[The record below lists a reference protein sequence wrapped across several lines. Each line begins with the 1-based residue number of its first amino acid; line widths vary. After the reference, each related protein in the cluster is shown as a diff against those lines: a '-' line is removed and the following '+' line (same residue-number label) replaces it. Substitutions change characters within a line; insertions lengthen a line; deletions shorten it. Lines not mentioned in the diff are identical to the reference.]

1 MDRIP
6 VVHELLHPVD
16 SFQGVLNTLPTVPA
30 PDVADTQDLMDGI
43 DAVMRFAGSFEP
55 GLYSGADAKKLV
67 IMLSEHRRVTT
78 SLIMRAAKRVEETHT
93 HELDGHKRAGS
104 WLATITGESVGS
116 AASSLEAARSI
127 EAHPEIAEAFRSGS
141 LSEAKAKE
149 IASAADVCP
158 DQARDLVEAAAN
170 LELAALKRHCAD
182 TRSVRSSEK
191 DETERYEQIRSKRYC
206 RTWSDP
212 DGSGRLDAR
221 VTPDALAVLL
231 ACLEPFEERAFSDAR
246 LAGREESHQA
256 YMADALVSMAKAS
269 VSGSGSTTSSD
280 STGGPKTLVR
290 TRVDLSALKRGHRN
304 AGETCEIPGIGS
316 VPVKA
321 VREILGD
328 SILELVLTNGTD
340 VTTVCTDSR
349 YIRKALRI
357 ALEERD
363 QTCCVP
369 DCNMSD
375 PLEVDH
381 WNTDF
386 AKGGETSLHNLARLC
401 PYHHHQKTYRGWRL
415 EGGPGNWRF
424 VGPDPPER
432 SEATDRSEH
441 EEKRDPSKEPAAPRT
456 REPRT
461 ATAIAG
467 PAPPKNG
474 PARAMLE
481 AERTGGP
488 EPSGRPDHP
497 GRARFSEPP
506 LPGRDRMPTGIPSTS
521 GAYVPGQRLVGSPWA
536 HWGRC

>member
-1 MDRIP
+1 MH
-6 VVHELLHPVD
+6 V
-16 SFQGVLNTLPTVPA
+16 PTRP
-30 PDVADTQDLMDGI
+30 Q
-43 DAVMRFAGSFEP
+43 
-55 GLYSGADAKKLV
+55 
-67 IMLSEHRRVTT
+67 LS
-78 SLIMRAAKRVEETHT
+78 LRAA
-93 HELDGHKRAGS
+93 
-104 WLATITGESVGS
+104 
-116 AASSLEAARSI
+116 
-127 EAHPEIAEAFRSGS
+127 
-141 LSEAKAKE
+141 SE
-149 IASAADVCP
+149 
-158 DQARDLVEAAAN
+158 
-170 LELAALKRHCAD
+170 LELSALKRHCAD

-191 DETERYEQIRSKRYC
+191 DETELYEQMRRRRYC
-206 RTWSDP
+206 RIWSDP

-231 ACLEPFEERAFSDAR
+231 SCLEPFEERAFSEAR
-246 LAGREESHQA
+246 IAGREESQQA

-269 VSGSGSTTSSD
+269 ISGSGSTTSSET
-280 STGGPKTLVR
+280 TGGPKTLVR

-363 QTCCVP
+363 QTCSVP

-381 WNTDF
+381 WNTDY
-386 AKGGETSLHNLARLC
+386 AKGGKTSLDNLARLC
-401 PYHHHQKTYRGWRL
+401 SYHHHQKSYRGWRL

-441 EEKRDPSKEPAAPRT
+441 EERRDPSKEPAAPSN
-456 REPRT
+456 PRPT
-461 ATAIAG
+461 NGRGNRRAAG
-467 PAPPKNG
+467 AADQGAGAGNARGGANG
-474 PARAMLE
+474 
-481 AERTGGP
+481 RTGAKRATGPPGP
-488 EPSGRPDHP
+488 ELASLTP
-497 GRARFSEPP
+497 A
-506 LPGRDRMPTGIPSTS
+506 
-521 GAYVPGQRLVGSPWA
+521 GSA
-536 HWGRC
+536 AKGHQS

>member
-1 MDRIP
+1 MAKPLSTAQD
-6 VVHELLHPVD
+6 
-16 SFQGVLNTLPTVPA
+16 LPTA
-30 PDVADTQDLMDGI
+30 EDVFAARDLMK
-43 DAVMRFAGSFEP
+43 RFMGSFEP
-55 GLYSGADAKKLV
+55 VLYSGEDAKRLAGVFSEVKHLASSG
-67 IMLSEHRRVTT
+67 IMLCARRV
-78 SLIMRAAKRVEETHT
+78 EQTHT
-93 HELDGHKRAGS
+93 HELDGHKGAGS

-381 WNTDF
+381 WNTDSQR
-386 AKGGETSLHNLARLC
+386 AARPVSTTLLVSVPTTIIKRPTADGAWRVDPATGASSVPTLRSDPKLPIDPNMKRNETRPTNR
-401 PYHHHQKTYRGWRL
+401 PR
-415 EGGPGNWRF
+415 
-424 VGPDPPER
+424 
-432 SEATDRSEH
+432 
-441 EEKRDPSKEPAAPRT
+441 PRT

-497 GRARFSEPP
+497 GRARFSDLRALSIGRVMDERVVVTRGLEPIGQPARRTLCLPQP
-506 LPGRDRMPTGIPSTS
+506 LRPTLPLT
-521 GAYVPGQRLVGSPWA
+521 A
-536 HWGRC
+536 

>member
-1 MDRIP
+1 MAKPLSRVED
-6 VVHELLHPVD
+6 
-16 SFQGVLNTLPTVPA
+16 LPTTEDLPTA
-30 PDVADTQDLMDGI
+30 EDVI
-43 DAVMRFAGSFEP
+43 DAADVIKRFAASFEP

-104 WLATITGESVGS
+104 WLAGVTGESVGS
-116 AASSLEAARSI
+116 AASMLEAARSI

-304 AGETCEIPGIGS
+304 PGETCEIPGIGS

-328 SILELVLTNGTD
+328 SMLELVLTNGTD

-441 EEKRDPSKEPAAPRT
+441 EEKRDPSNEPVAHPNPR
-456 REPRT
+456 
-461 ATAIAG
+461 AT
-467 PAPPKNG
+467 NG
-474 PARAMLE
+474 HGNR
-481 AERTGGP
+481 RTGAP
-488 EPSGRPDHP
+488 EKRAGTGNARGGAN
-497 GRARFSEPP
+497 GRAGAKRA
-506 LPGRDRMPTGIPSTS
+506 TGP
-521 GAYVPGQRLVGSPWA
+521 PGQSSLL
-536 HWGRC
+536 